1 MRYSVGKGYL
11 STLMLYRA
19 FIVYLV
25 LIICSLLG
33 LLMLLDN
40 VQIQKKKMWELV
52 QPHLKTDAYC
62 VAALGGHVM
71 RTSKGV
77 VSCRSL
83 RNANVS

>member
-1 MRYSVGKGYL
+1 MRNFEHLKSITILKVEFDDDK
-11 STLMLYRA
+11 
-19 FIVYLV
+19 
-25 LIICSLLG
+25 
-33 LLMLLDN
+33 DN
-40 VQIQKKKMWELV
+40 MQIQKKKIWELV

-71 RTSKGV
+71 RTSEGV

>member
-1 MRYSVGKGYL
+1 
-11 STLMLYRA
+11 MLYRV
-19 FIVYLV
+19 FLDYFVLV
-25 LIICSLLG
+25 ICSLLG

-40 VQIQKKKMWELV
+40 MQIQKKKIWELV

-71 RTSKGV
+71 RTSEGV